1 MNKRL
6 RIIPGLRQR
15 DGERATVG
23 ADREVL
29 YLGFFFPSE
38 SGRSIREP
46 QALTPWTIAEARELR
61 DWLTAT
67 LPCEHKRRFT
77 GSRLADPFGKSDR
90 MVSVTNECMD
100 CGSTESDSEK
110 PPTSETL

>member
-1 MNKRL
+1 VSERL

-38 SGRSIREP
+38 SGQNIREP
-46 QALTPWTIAEARELR
+46 QALTPWTITEARQLR
-61 DWLTAT
+61 DWLTQA
-67 LPCEHKRRFT
+67 LPCEHKGARSGTMRWNEPT
-77 GSRLADPFGKSDR
+77 V
-90 MVSVTNECMD
+90 MTCNEC
-100 CGSTESDSEK
+100 GAEVPSFYT
-110 PPTSETL
+110 TQN